1 LGGAEWREEKRHH
14 WGVMPLY
21 RTTQNSE
28 EKSSSSWKYPITIP
42 LPGSIHQS
50 AWDFSFENPIFLLLE
65 PMWLFFLGF
74 NVCLEFTLNSL
85 LWGLQAASCKLK
97 SVTDL
102 QLGWA
107 WFPVTVTTFCSEVR
121 RKLCNQPVSL

>member
-1 LGGAEWREEKRHH
+1 
-14 WGVMPLY
+14 
-21 RTTQNSE
+21 
-28 EKSSSSWKYPITIP
+28 
-42 LPGSIHQS
+42 
-50 AWDFSFENPIFLLLE
+50 
-65 PMWLFFLGF
+65 MWLFFLGF